1 MRLIVMLVSFV
12 LTTQLWA
19 GELPQPSGT
28 VLLTLSGNIENT
40 NADGKAVFDTA
51 SLEKLGMVSSRPP
64 PHGIMDALLLRVFH
78 YKSSW
83 ITSARAARL

>member
-51 SLEKLGMVSSRPP
+51 SLEKLGMVS
-64 PHGIMDALLLRVFH
+64 FQT
-78 YKSSW
+78 
-83 ITSARAARL
+83 TSPWYN

>member
-51 SLEKLGMVSSRPP
+51 SLEKLGMVSFQTTYP
-64 PHGIMDALLLRVFH
+64 GIMDALLLRVFH

>member
-40 NADGKAVFDTA
+40 NADGKAVLIPPA
-51 SLEKLGMVSSRPP
+51 LRSWAWSVSRPP
-64 PHGIMDALLLRVFH
+64 PPGIMDALLLRVFH
-78 YKSSW
+78 YKSW
-83 ITSARAARL
+83 

>member
-51 SLEKLGMVSSRPP
+51 SGFVE
-64 PHGIMDALLLRVFH
+64 
-78 YKSSW
+78 
-83 ITSARAARL
+83 

>member
-1 MRLIVMLVSFV
+1 MRLIVMLVSLV

-51 SLEKLGMVSSRPP
+51 SLEKLGMVSFQTTSP
-64 PHGIMDALLLRVFH
+64 GIMDALPLRVFH

>member
-12 LTTQLWA
+12 LTTQQA

-51 SLEKLGMVSSRPP
+51 SLEKLGMVSFQTTSP
-64 PHGIMDALLLRVFH
+64 GIMDALLLRVFH